1 MTLAP
6 RRSAAGPQTIWW
18 LVLALAVV
26 ALVVTTLWWTGRVRE
41 LPAAGPAE
49 QRNDPRRL
57 AALARMLL
65 WSLLIVLVF
74 VVGAL
79 VMMRVGRALVR
90 PGPPRP
96 TRYVDAWSRH
106 RLTPEQLAQ
115 YSDDADTGGPPDAGS

>member
-1 MTLAP
+1 MTLTP
-6 RRSAAGPQTIWW
+6 RRSAAGPQTIWS
-18 LVLALAVV
+18 LILGLAVV
-26 ALVVTTLWWTGRVRE
+26 ALIITALWWTGRVRE
-41 LPAAGPAE
+41 LPASVPSE
-49 QRNDPRRL
+49 HRSDPRRL

-79 VMMRVGRALVR
+79 VMMRVGRALIH
-90 PGPPRP
+90 PASPRP

-115 YSDDADTGGPPDAGS
+115 YTDEADTGGPPDAGS